1 MFSRAKEI
9 QKKKKNNFHIKGIMQ
24 LQKIFKIFFAHE
36 NIKNSLQ
43 KLLIIPPNFFSV
55 LDRLSK
61 QSRNRNPV
69 PPKAP

>member
-1 MFSRAKEI
+1 
-9 QKKKKNNFHIKGIMQ
+9 MQ